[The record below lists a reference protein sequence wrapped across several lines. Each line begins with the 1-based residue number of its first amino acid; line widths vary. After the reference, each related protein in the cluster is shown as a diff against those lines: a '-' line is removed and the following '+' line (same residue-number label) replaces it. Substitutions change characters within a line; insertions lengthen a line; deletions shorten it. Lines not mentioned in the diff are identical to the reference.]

1 MKKININWILA
12 VFVLFTAWSCSEE
25 SNLKPEG
32 QWDLSSPSVAQIN
45 GVTLDEANS
54 IEKISFQWDAAVS
67 SARYGVYYTLVI
79 DSVDAQDSSNPILEV
94 KADNSGKSTSASV
107 TYSDLNDA
115 LYMAGYKPG
124 VEISLK
130 YTVVADCLS
139 KSTTD
144 EKQFAVVRY
153 DDDQLFLA
161 GSATEVGDNVTSA
174 IKFKRLKNASDE
186 KLNIYEVHTSLNAN
200 ESFMVYNGKS
210 TKAIAYGV
218 NEDGLLERGASALS
232 VEEEGVY
239 KITIDFDAMSIDYFK
254 IESLGVIG
262 SSLTDGW
269 NSDEDLEYLGD
280 GVWQAD
286 ISFVSSGDYII
297 RANNTWDGIIKKV
310 SGTSGTVAYEGFAND
325 NGIGVENIPQAEV
338 GYYTVTLTLNADEYS
353 IDLEKAPD
361 ERMYVIVNGTDT
373 YELSMVGEGTFATT
387 SYIALQS
394 SDQIIINTESDG
406 SGISYST
413 SDAIEAGTDNKVSG
427 SCIAQ
432 ESSSP
437 FSVSLDQAFGFV
449 INVNEGTLDWHYY
462 NLKLFH
468 WDDEADGGWDAK
480 LEAEMT
486 YAHPYTFTVTADL
499 SADFET
505 KFFSPWDIQFGAGAS
520 DDINALVGTMT
531 NDSGAAN
538 FKNISETGTY
548 NVTVVVADDFSTA
561 TYEFV
566 KQ

>member
-25 SNLKPEG
+25 SNLQPEG
-32 QWDLSSPSVAQIN
+32 QWDLSSPSVNQIN
-45 GVTLDEANS
+45 GVTLDETNPN
-54 IEKISFQWDAAVS
+54 EKVTFQWDPASS
-67 SARYGVYYTLVI
+67 SARYGVYYTLLI
-79 DSVDAQDSSNPILEV
+79 DSVDAHDVTNPILEI
-94 KADNSGKSTSASV
+94 KADNSGKSTTASV
-107 TYSDLNDA
+107 TYSELNEA

-124 VEISLK
+124 VEIALK

-139 KSTTD
+139 KSSSD

-161 GSATEVGDNVTSA
+161 GAATEVGDNVTSA
-174 IKFKRLKNASDE
+174 IKFKRLKDAAAD
-186 KLNIYEVHTSLNAN
+186 KLNIYEIHTSLKAN

-218 NEDGLLERGASALS
+218 NEDGLLERGANSLS
-232 VEEEGVY
+232 VEEDGVY
-239 KITIDFDAMSIDYFK
+239 RITIDFDAMSVEYFK

-310 SGTSGTVAYEGFAND
+310 SGTANAVAYESFAN
-325 NGIGVENIPQAEV
+325 NNSVGIENIPQSEV

-353 IDLEKAPD
+353 IDLEKAPE

-394 SDQIIINTESDG
+394 TDQVIINTESDG

-413 SDAIEAGTDNKVSG
+413 SDAIEEGSDDKVSG
-427 SCIAQ
+427 SCVAQ

-449 INVNEGTLDWHYY
+449 INVNEGTIDWHYY

-468 WDDEADGGWDAK
+468 WDDDADGGWDAK

-486 YAHPYTFTVTADL
+486 YAHPYTYTVTADL
-499 SADFET
+499 SADFES
-505 KFFSPWDIQFGAGAS
+505 KFFSPWDIQFGAGAT
-520 DDINALVGTMT
+520 DDMNALAGTMT
-531 NDSGAAN
+531 NNSGASN
-538 FKNISETGTY
+538 FKNITESGTY
-548 NVTVVVADDFSTA
+548 NINVVVTDDFSTA

>member
-25 SNLKPEG
+25 SNLQPEG
-32 QWDLSSPSVAQIN
+32 QWDLSVPSVAQIN
-45 GVTLDEANS
+45 GVTLDEANPN
-54 IEKISFQWDAAVS
+54 EKISFQWDAAVS

-79 DSVDAQDSSNPILEV
+79 DSVDAQDLSNPILTV
-94 KADNSGKSTSASV
+94 KADNSGKSTTASV

-124 VEISLK
+124 VDISLK
-130 YTVVADCLS
+130 YSVVADCLS

-144 EKQFAVVRY
+144 EKQFTVVRY

-161 GSATEVGDNVTSA
+161 GSATEVGDNVTNA
-174 IKFKRLKNASDE
+174 IKFKRLKDAAAE
-186 KLNIYEVHTSLNAN
+186 KLNVYEIHTSLKAN
-200 ESFMVYNGKS
+200 KSFMVYNGKS
-210 TKAIAYGV
+210 AKAISYGI
-218 NEDGLLERGASALS
+218 NEDGLLERGANPLS

-239 KITIDFDAMSIDYFK
+239 KIIIDFDAMSVTYFK
-254 IESLGVIG
+254 IESLGIIG
-262 SSLTDGW
+262 SSLTNGW
-269 NSDEDLEYLGD
+269 NSDEDLEYHGD
-280 GVWQAD
+280 GVWQSD

-297 RANNTWDGIIKKV
+297 RANNSWDGIIKKV
-310 SGTSGTVAYEGFAND
+310 SGTSNTVAYESFAND
-325 NGIGVENIPQAEV
+325 KGIGIENIPQSEV

-394 SDQIIINTESDG
+394 SDQVIINTESDG

-413 SDAIEAGTDNKVSG
+413 TDAIEAGSGDKVSG
-427 SCIAQ
+427 SGVAQ
-432 ESSSP
+432 ESTNP

-468 WDDEADGGWDAK
+468 WDDDADGGWDAK

-486 YAHPYTFTVTADL
+486 YAHPFTYTVTADL
-499 SADFET
+499 SADFES
-505 KFFSPWDIQFGAGAS
+505 KFFSPWDIQFGAGAT
-520 DDINALVGTMT
+520 DDMNALVGTMT
-531 NDSGAAN
+531 NDSGASN

>member
-25 SNLKPEG
+25 SNLQPEG
-32 QWDLSSPSVAQIN
+32 QWDLSSPSVNQIN
-45 GVTLDEANS
+45 GVTLDETNPN
-54 IEKISFQWDAAVS
+54 EKVTFQWDPASS
-67 SARYGVYYTLVI
+67 SARYGVYYTLLI
-79 DSVDAQDSSNPILEV
+79 DSVDAQDVTNPILEI
-94 KADNSGKSTSASV
+94 KADNSGKSTTASV
-107 TYSDLNDA
+107 TYSELNEA

-124 VEISLK
+124 VEIALK

-139 KSTTD
+139 KSSSD

-161 GSATEVGDNVTSA
+161 GAATEVGDNVTSA
-174 IKFKRLKNASDE
+174 IKFKRLKDAAAD
-186 KLNIYEVHTSLNAN
+186 KLNIYEIHTSLKAN

-218 NEDGLLERGASALS
+218 NEDGLLERGANSLS

-239 KITIDFDAMSIDYFK
+239 RITIDFDAMSVEYFK

-310 SGTSGTVAYEGFAND
+310 SGTANAVAYESFAN
-325 NGIGVENIPQAEV
+325 NNSVGIENIPQSEV

-353 IDLEKAPD
+353 IDLEKAPE
-361 ERMYVIVNGTDT
+361 ERMYVIVNGTNT

-394 SDQIIINTESDG
+394 TDQVIINTESDG

-413 SDAIEAGTDNKVSG
+413 SDAIEEGSGDKVSG
-427 SCIAQ
+427 SCSAQ
-432 ESSSP
+432 ESSSS

-449 INVNEGTLDWHYY
+449 INVNEGTIDWHYY

-468 WDDEADGGWDAK
+468 WDDDADGGWDAK

-486 YAHPYTFTVTADL
+486 YVHPYTYTVTADL
-499 SADFET
+499 SADFES
-505 KFFSPWDIQFGAGAS
+505 KFFSPWDIQFGAGVT
-520 DDINALVGTMT
+520 DDMNALAGTMT
-531 NDSGAAN
+531 NDSGASN
-538 FKNISETGTY
+538 FKNITESRTY
-548 NVTVVVADDFSTA
+548 NINVVVTDDFSTA

>member
-25 SNLKPEG
+25 SNLQPEG

-45 GVTLDEANS
+45 GVTLDEANPT
-54 IEKISFQWDAAVS
+54 EKIAFQWDAAVS
-67 SARYGVYYTLVI
+67 SVRYGVYYTLVI
-79 DSVDAQDSSNPILEV
+79 DSLDAQDSSNPILEV

-130 YTVVADCLS
+130 YTVVANCLS

-210 TKAIAYGV
+210 IKAIAYGV

-239 KITIDFDAMSIDYFK
+239 KITIDFDAMSVDYFK

-394 SDQIIINTESDG
+394 TDQIIINTESDG
-406 SGISYST
+406 SGTSYST
-413 SDAIEAGTDNKVSG
+413 TDAIEAGTDNKVSG

-432 ESSSP
+432 ESSST
-437 FSVSLDQAFGFV
+437 FSVSFDQAFGFV

-520 DDINALVGTMT
+520 DDINALAGTMT

-548 NVTVVVADDFSTA
+548 NVTVVVADDFTTA